1 MELQQGFGLEWQK
14 HCDSWMFLSQ
24 GIYLF
29 WTQVNIQSLGK
40 YFWLVFFFL
49 ICIGPSLF
57 LFLFLFKIL
66 TKLFDASVKFVVY
79 TCVLFCVYHLY
90 CS

>member
-40 YFWLVFFFL
+40 YFWLGFFFNMHWTK
-49 ICIGPSLF
+49 PF

-66 TKLFDASVKFVVY
+66 TKLLDASMKFVVY
-79 TCVLFCVYHLY
+79 TCVLFCVYHLH